1 MYGHTFYGKCAISVQ
16 WRNFFLNDAK
26 TIDFTFG

>member
-1 MYGHTFYGKCAISVQ
+1 MGIHSMVNVPFQFIGEK
-16 WRNFFLNDAK
+16 NFLNDAK